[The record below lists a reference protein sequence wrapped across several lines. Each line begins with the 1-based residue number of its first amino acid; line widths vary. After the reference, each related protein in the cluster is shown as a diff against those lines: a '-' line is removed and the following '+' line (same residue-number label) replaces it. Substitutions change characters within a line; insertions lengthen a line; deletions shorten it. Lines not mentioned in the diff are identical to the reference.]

1 MKCHLCFAKFY
12 IKGFY
17 HFVKFD
23 HLPRS
28 CATQRG
34 IVNGLKRG
42 HYSNLAAWQWRL
54 LCVDN
59 HAWFPDFIFLNYFTQ
74 SESNFQSLNDA
85 IRPMNHRVITQ
96 VAEYKRSCDRF
107 KWIFFGRG
115 GRFGLGDGFGFWWQ
129 IWLRIDP
136 YIYKVPVVKTRLPEA
151 GFLTSL
157 FHKKYWFGWI
167 DDISIFYWKVN
178 V

>member
-107 KWIFFGRG
+107 KWIFLAGVVDLDWGTDLDFG
-115 GRFGLGDGFGFWWQ
+115 GRFGLG
-129 IWLRIDP
+129 
-136 YIYKVPVVKTRLPEA
+136 
-151 GFLTSL
+151 LTLTFIKFPLS
-157 FHKKYWFGWI
+157 KPGCPRQ
-167 DDISIFYWKVN
+167 DS
-178 V
+178 